1 MQVLNT
7 TLYTIANALLAPVI
21 VSLLILLGLTVAI
34 TGGFLKELL
43 ERPRLRRRLHECLSL
58 AKNGAEES
66 MQLWSTLSG
75 IDTGLPRRFTRFV
88 EDRFSDE
95 RIVKQALAQLE
106 SDVADS
112 VARHSFITRIS
123 PILGLMGTLIPL
135 GPALSGLA
143 NGNLQVLAGNL
154 VVAFTATVVGLLIS
168 GVAYGIGLTRRA
180 WYSRDLNDLEFIADQ
195 ITVRERN
202 YA

>member
-1 MQVLNT
+1 MQVLNN
-7 TLYTIANALLAPVI
+7 TLYTIATALLAPVI
-21 VSLLILLGLTVAI
+21 VSLLLLLAWTLIIL
-34 TGGFLKELL
+34 GGFLKELL
-43 ERPRLRRRLHECLSL
+43 ERRRLRKRLDECIDL
-58 AKNGAEES
+58 ARAGAEDRVL
-66 MQLWSTLSG
+66 LWDTLSR
-75 IDTGLPRRFTRFV
+75 IPSGLPRRFTRFV
-88 EDRFSDE
+88 EQRFSDE
-95 RIVKQALAQLE
+95 RLMSQALAQLE

-143 NGNLQVLAGNL
+143 NGNLQVLSGNL

-168 GVAYGIGLTRRA
+168 ALAYGMGLARRA
-180 WYSRDLNDLEFIADQ
+180 WYSRDLNDLEFISNQ
-195 ITVRERN
+195 IAVRERN

>member
-1 MQVLNT
+1 MQILNNI
-7 TLYTIANALLAPVI
+7 LYTIANALLAPVI
-21 VSLLILLGLTVAI
+21 VCLLILLGVTLVIA
-34 TGGFLKELL
+34 GGFIKELI
-43 ERPRLRRRLHECLSL
+43 ERRRLRRVLDECVSF
-58 AKNGAEES
+58 AKEGADEGV
-66 MQLWSTLSG
+66 QLWARLTSIRS
-75 IDTGLPRRFTRFV
+75 GLPRRFTRFV
-88 EDRFSDE
+88 DDQFSNE
-95 RIVKQALAQLE
+95 RMMSQALAQLE

-168 GVAYGIGLTRRA
+168 GVAYGMGLARRA
-180 WYSRDLNDLEFIADQ
+180 WYSRDLNDLEFISTQ
-195 ITVRERN
+195 IAVRERN